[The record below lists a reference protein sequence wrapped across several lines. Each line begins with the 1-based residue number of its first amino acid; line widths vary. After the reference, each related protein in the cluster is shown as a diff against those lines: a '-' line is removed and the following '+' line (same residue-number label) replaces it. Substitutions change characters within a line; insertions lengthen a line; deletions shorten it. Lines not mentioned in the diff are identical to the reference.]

1 MPFELQSLV
10 FSISSFSQAFAALL
24 DAAVLAQLWKQHG
37 PKPRGQIPRLSGPQL
52 VSALIYHVLAGPG
65 TLAAHVRQLT
75 GLKLSDSALSQRRSA
90 AGLGVFEQIVRAALR
105 PMAVLKEHPEAF
117 YHGLRLVGIDG
128 SQFSVSNTPQLL
140 GKLSK
145 ALSRRMRAAFAKV
158 PMSWLMELGTHAPLA
173 VAVGAEQESEWELSH
188 RLLSCLGTGWLV
200 LADRLYGV
208 AAFVNELLVATQRMH
223 SHFLVRVRQNLKV
236 TVRQVLSDGSA
247 LVAVAVADPW
257 RPSRKQG
264 CIVVREIVGR
274 VRRANGSW
282 VSVRLWTDLW
292 DERRY
297 PAQELLALYAQ
308 RWEIELGTREL
319 KLDLR
324 GSVLLQSHTV
334 ETAAQEILAAV
345 LGMAVLSQARL
356 AAATT
361 GEVGPLRIS
370 FGQTLLLVRSLWSLV
385 ATGQGILSAT
395 QMKAMA
401 ARTMEQIA
409 AQALPKRRHRSC
421 PRAVRRPVGSWPRL
435 VANSYQHGPVECQV
449 MHASSV

>member
-1 MPFELQSLV
+1 MQNELQSLV
-10 FSISSFSQAFAALL
+10 VSVSTFTQAFGALL
-24 DAAVLAQLWKQHG
+24 NASVLAQVWRQQG
-37 PKPRGQIPRLSGPQL
+37 PKPRGQKPRLSGPQL
-52 VSALIYHVLAGPG
+52 VSALVFHILAGAG
-65 TLAAHVRQLT
+65 TLAAHVKQLT
-75 GLKLSDSALSQRRSA
+75 GLKLSDSALSQRRTA
-90 AGLGVFEQIVRAALR
+90 AGVGVFEAIVQAALR
-105 PMAVLKEHPEAF
+105 PLAVLKEHPEAF
-117 YHGLRLVGIDG
+117 YHGWRLVGIDG

-145 ALSRRMRAAFAKV
+145 AASRRLRAAFAKV

-188 RLLSCLGTGWLV
+188 RLLNHLGTGWLV

-208 AAFVNELLVATQRMH
+208 AAFVNELLIATQRMH

-257 RPSRKQG
+257 NPNRQQG
-264 CIVVREIVGR
+264 CIWVREIVGR

-292 DERRY
+292 DERRH

-324 GSVLLQSHTV
+324 GPVLLQSHTV
-334 ETAAQEILAAV
+334 ETVVQEILATV

-356 AAATT
+356 AAAAT

-370 FGQTLLLVRSLWSLV
+370 FGQTLLLVRSLWWLI
-385 ATGQGILSAT
+385 ATGEDILSAA
-395 QMKAMA
+395 QVKALA

-409 AQALPKRRHRSC
+409 AQALPQRRHRSC

-449 MHASSV
+449 VPASSV